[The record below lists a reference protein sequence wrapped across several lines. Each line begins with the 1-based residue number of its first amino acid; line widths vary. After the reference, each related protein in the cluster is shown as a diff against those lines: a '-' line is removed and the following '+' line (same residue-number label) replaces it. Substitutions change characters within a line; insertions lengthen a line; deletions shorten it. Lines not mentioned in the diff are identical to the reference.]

1 MSAIARF
8 FVRYPFVATTLVII
22 AVSLGL
28 WLGDL
33 RSAAQIVATVYVVLF
48 VLWTSVDMVRDI
60 MRGNFGLDILAVVA
74 MVATIAVGEY
84 FAALTVVLMLSGG
97 EALEDY
103 AANRA
108 RHELSSLVNRTPQ
121 TAQLVAEG
129 KDTSLEEVPV
139 EEVPVGASIVVRP
152 GEVVPLDGTLVS
164 PEGTFD
170 ESSITGES
178 LPQHRGKGEEVL
190 SGAVNGNTAVTLK
203 TTRLAGDSQ
212 YQQIVKL
219 VQEAEESKAPAVR
232 VADRFA
238 VPFTALALIIAGA
251 AWAISGQPVRFA
263 EVLVLA
269 TPCPLLIAAPV
280 AFMGGMSRAAKN
292 GIILKGGA
300 VLETLARIES
310 AGFDKTGTITLG
322 RPEVVHIERRGK
334 WAQDP
339 DGAEKLLQLAASAE
353 QYSSHVLADA
363 ILRAARDKSLPLMEA
378 QEAHEVAGAGIE
390 ATIGDHVVV
399 VGNETLLRKSA
410 KVDFVALA
418 VEGQAVAHVMVD
430 GHYAGALVLA
440 DEIRPNSPGVIQWLK
455 DNGVTTVAMLTGD
468 HSSAVEKIA
477 AQAGVT
483 EIHAGLKPQEKVER
497 VAELSPKPS
506 LMVGDGVNDAPAL
519 AAANVGLAM
528 GARGATAAG
537 EAADGVIMADEI
549 SKVADA
555 VAISK
560 QTLRVGL
567 TAIWLG
573 IILSVGLMLI
583 ATTGAIP
590 ALAGAL
596 TQEFVDLAAILYA
609 LRALTGKLPELPTV
623 SAPVG
628 AKTPVR

>member
-33 RSAAQIVATVYVVLF
+33 RIAAQIVATVYVALF

-212 YQQIVKL
+212 
-219 VQEAEESKAPAVR
+219 
-232 VADRFA
+232 
-238 VPFTALALIIAGA
+238 
-251 AWAISGQPVRFA
+251 
-263 EVLVLA
+263 
-269 TPCPLLIAAPV
+269 
-280 AFMGGMSRAAKN
+280 
-292 GIILKGGA
+292 
-300 VLETLARIES
+300 
-310 AGFDKTGTITLG
+310 
-322 RPEVVHIERRGK
+322 
-334 WAQDP
+334 
-339 DGAEKLLQLAASAE
+339 
-353 QYSSHVLADA
+353 
-363 ILRAARDKSLPLMEA
+363 
-378 QEAHEVAGAGIE
+378 
-390 ATIGDHVVV
+390 
-399 VGNETLLRKSA
+399 
-410 KVDFVALA
+410 
-418 VEGQAVAHVMVD
+418 
-430 GHYAGALVLA
+430 
-440 DEIRPNSPGVIQWLK
+440 
-455 DNGVTTVAMLTGD
+455 
-468 HSSAVEKIA
+468 
-477 AQAGVT
+477 
-483 EIHAGLKPQEKVER
+483 
-497 VAELSPKPS
+497 
-506 LMVGDGVNDAPAL
+506 
-519 AAANVGLAM
+519 
-528 GARGATAAG
+528 
-537 EAADGVIMADEI
+537 
-549 SKVADA
+549 
-555 VAISK
+555 
-560 QTLRVGL
+560 
-567 TAIWLG
+567 
-573 IILSVGLMLI
+573 
-583 ATTGAIP
+583 
-590 ALAGAL
+590 
-596 TQEFVDLAAILYA
+596 
-609 LRALTGKLPELPTV
+609 
-623 SAPVG
+623 
-628 AKTPVR
+628 